1 MGKLLKKS
9 DIFARKSLEPRTVYV
24 PDWGGDVLYKPMSML
39 ERREVR
45 KKSTSIETGKD
56 GDSVVNVDTEK
67 LEIFTVITCVIDP
80 SDEQKKN
87 LMFGP
92 EDIPVLEE
100 QMAAG
105 GISTVAQAILR
116 DSGMA
121 GGALFQRKEETE
133 S

>member
-1 MGKLLKKS
+1 MTKLLKKS
-9 DIFARKSLEPRTVYV
+9 DIFARKSLEPRSIYV
-24 PDWGGDVLYKPMSML
+24 ADWGGEVRYKPMSMT

-45 KKSTSIETGKD
+45 KRSSEVRPDPTTGEMTVSI
-56 GDSVVNVDTEK
+56 DTER
-67 LEIFTVITCVIDP
+67 LEIYTVVTCVLDP
-80 SDEQKKN
+80 TDNKK

-100 QMAAG
+100 QIASG

-121 GGALFQRKEETE
+121 GNAAFRREEAPK